1 MRWPWSKR
9 ETRADSSYT
18 DALVASITANAGGQS
33 TAFPT
38 ATAALESCA
47 GFVGRSFAAAE
58 IEAPD
63 MLRDVLDP
71 SCMSMIGRSLIRRG
85 EIVFLIRVDR
95 GMVKLLPAESHD
107 IDGGPDPASWE
118 YRVTI
123 GGPERTHTYS
133 HQPAETVLHLTYGRD
148 PERPWR
154 GYGPLQVAQL
164 AGRLSAETSAALADE
179 SSGPRGS
186 FLALPVDGKDNTLS
200 SMKGDIRTA
209 RGAMLAVEGGDWD
222 NPGDGRATRYEQQRF
237 GAQVPDALVTLQA
250 QASQEV
256 MAACGI
262 SVALFD
268 TADGSSKR
276 ESYRQALHS
285 TVAPLGKLVQAELSR
300 KLEADITITWA
311 ELRAADIAGRARA
324 FQSLVGAGLSLDA
337 AAAASGILTPEAT
350 T

>member
-1 MRWPWSKR
+1 MNWPWQRR

-18 DALVASITANAGGQS
+18 DALIASITANAGGQS
-33 TAFPT
+33 TAYPT

-58 IEAPD
+58 IEAPA

-71 SCMSMIGRSLIRRG
+71 ALMSMIGRSLIRRG

-95 GMVKLLPAESHD
+95 GQVKLLPAESHD
-107 IDGGPDPASWE
+107 IDGGPDPDSWV
-118 YRVTI
+118 YRVSI
-123 GGPERTHTYS
+123 GGPARSHTYS
-133 HQPAETVLHLTYGRD
+133 HQPAETILHLTYGRD

-186 FLALPVDGKDNTLS
+186 FLALPVDGKDQTLAG
-200 SMKGDIRTA
+200 MKTDIRTA
-209 RGAMLAVEGGDWD
+209 RGSMLTVEAGDWD
-222 NPGDGRATRYEQQRF
+222 NPGDGRATQYAQQRF
-237 GAQVPDALVTLQA
+237 GAQIPDAMVTLQ
-250 QASQEV
+250 QRASQEV
-256 MAACGI
+256 MGACGV

-268 TADGSSKR
+268 NSDGTSKR
-276 ESYRQALHS
+276 EAYRQALHS
-285 TVAPLGKLVQAELSR
+285 TISPLGKLVQAELSR

-324 FQSLVGAGLSLDA
+324 FQSLVGGGLDIAA
-337 AAAASGILTPEAT
+337 AAAASGILTPEPT
-350 T
+350 